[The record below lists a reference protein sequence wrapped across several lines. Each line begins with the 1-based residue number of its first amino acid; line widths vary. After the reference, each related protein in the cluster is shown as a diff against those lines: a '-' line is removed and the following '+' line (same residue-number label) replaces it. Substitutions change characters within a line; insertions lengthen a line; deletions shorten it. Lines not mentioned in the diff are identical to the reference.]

1 MTPDHNERYGVNQR
15 KICVAGA
22 VAAVL
27 AALTFPAVSAQIA
40 DQFTFTPQRV
50 TVSTDTTSG
59 TTVCSLERART
70 KGWVRLHR
78 PDGEVVHI
86 KTDQIVFVMSATGTG
101 AAQRAHSRIQL
112 LNGFSDVRES
122 VEEVMYAIQ
131 SDASRAEDGT
141 PI

>member
-59 TTVCSLERART
+59 TS
-70 KGWVRLHR
+70 
-78 PDGEVVHI
+78 P
-86 KTDQIVFVMSATGTG
+86 F
-101 AAQRAHSRIQL
+101 AH
-112 LNGFSDVRES
+112 
-122 VEEVMYAIQ
+122 
-131 SDASRAEDGT
+131 
-141 PI
+141 